1 MVFSEEQKA
10 AIYYKDGPA
19 LVLAG
24 PGSGKTT
31 VIVNRIERLIRVHNI
46 EPSSILVITFT
57 KAAAISMKQR
67 FLSLVGDSY
76 VSVTFGTFHAVFFN
90 ILRQAYNY
98 SAGSIIT
105 ADTQYSFIRDAAIS
119 FELEYQ
125 DESEMVSSII
135 SEISRV
141 KSERINA
148 ELYEAVSCPI
158 ETFRLIYKEYDQM
171 LIKRRLID
179 YDDMILM
186 CYELLKSRIDYR
198 MAWQNKFRYILISIC
213 SYKILP

>member
-31 VIVNRIERLIRVHNI
+31 VIINRIERLIRIHNI

-90 ILRQAYNY
+90 MLRQAYNY
-98 SAGSIIT
+98 SA
-105 ADTQYSFIRDAAIS
+105 A
-119 FELEYQ
+119 
-125 DESEMVSSII
+125 SS
-135 SEISRV
+135 
-141 KSERINA
+141 
-148 ELYEAVSCPI
+148 
-158 ETFRLIYKEYDQM
+158 
-171 LIKRRLID
+171 
-179 YDDMILM
+179 
-186 CYELLKSRIDYR
+186 
-198 MAWQNKFRYILISIC
+198 
-213 SYKILP
+213 